1 MDINIM
7 LFLQVGQ
14 FGIAYF
20 FLYRFLFAPA
30 YKILCEQELFEKKLY
45 NDLEQ
50 EQEIKISLQKT
61 YRQRQLAL
69 KESLMNMVPVDAV
82 RNQFQKIKG
91 ESTLY
96 NVDEIEISKKVVK
109 TTEDFLVENLSRVL
123 K

>member
-45 NDLEQ
+45 KDLEQ
-50 EQEIKISLQKT
+50 EQEVKVSLQKT

-69 KESLMNMVPVDAV
+69 KESLMNMVPADAV
-82 RNQFQKIKG
+82 HNQFEKLQT

-96 NVDEIEISKKVVK
+96 HVDEIEISKKIIEK
-109 TTEDFLVENLSRVL
+109 TEDFLVENLSRVI